1 MSLQGVLADFSVADV
16 FQLISQQRK
25 TGVLEVERR
34 GRTLLINFLEGQVL
48 SARPSET
55 RPDGALAGYLLRTGA
70 LAESTLGEARK
81 RQEETLEALAPTLL
95 QMDLVSRSE
104 LEEVTKLATGETV
117 FELFLW
123 DEGRFNF
130 KAEEV
135 TPGPCD
141 KSVAAEMVLLD
152 ALRMRDEWVSIQ
164 RGLPDLAVI
173 LAPTVEVETF
183 RQKRASIEASS
194 GVSGAELDK
203 LFTFANG
210 RLAARRVI
218 DLSRLGTFQ
227 GARGLVALI
236 RGDVLRAEQR
246 AVATDEEAEPGAPR
260 PSLIAIAVL
269 AACAALAVSLFLQSP
284 TTRSGRSLGGDP
296 IEALREEAAS
306 DNLRAALEVHRWAR
320 GAYPESLD
328 DLRGENALLAAVP
341 LDRYSYSR
349 SPEGGFT
356 LWRIRP

>member
-1 MSLQGVLADFSVADV
+1 MSLQGVLADFPVADV

-70 LAESTLGEARK
+70 LAESTLAEARK
-81 RQEETLEALAPTLL
+81 HQAETLEALAPTLL
-95 QMDLVSRSE
+95 QMNLVSRSD
-104 LEEVTKLATGETV
+104 LEQVIQLATGETV

-130 KAEEV
+130 KTEDV

-152 ALRMRDEWVSIQ
+152 ALRMRDEWVTIQ
-164 RGLPDLAVI
+164 RGLPDLAVVI
-173 LAPTVEVETF
+173 SPAVEIEGF
-183 RQKRASIEASS
+183 RQKRASIEAES
-194 GVSGAELDK
+194 GVPGAELEK

-227 GARGLVALI
+227 GSRGLVALI
-236 RGDVLRAEQR
+236 RGGVLRAEQR
-246 AVATDEEAEPGAPR
+246 DVETEEEDEPGSAR
-260 PSLIAIAVL
+260 PPIVALVLL
-269 AACAALAVSLFLQSP
+269 AACAVLAFGLFLQTP
-284 TTRSGRSLGGDP
+284 YTTSGASLGGDP
-296 IEALREEAAS
+296 VDALREEAATDS
-306 DNLRAALEVHRWAR
+306 LRAAIEVHRWAR
-320 GAYPESLD
+320 GGYPESLEALGD
-328 DLRGENALLAAVP
+328 ENALLATVP

-349 SPEGGFT
+349 SPEGGFM